1 MVSLMNNTP
10 IRFTKIA
17 KELRLIRAGYEGGVS
32 PQTDGGW
39 YWWLR
44 SSAGRFA
51 GSAGSIEGAK
61 SSLGTIILKIEGGED
76 PTWIL
81 QLRQPT
87 PM

>member
-1 MVSLMNNTP
+1 MVSLMNITA
-10 IRFTKIA
+10 IRFTMIA
-17 KELRLIRAGYEGGVS
+17 KEFRLIRAGYEGGVS

-61 SSLGTIILKIEGGED
+61 SSLSTIILKIEGGED

-81 QLRQPT
+81 S
-87 PM
+87 